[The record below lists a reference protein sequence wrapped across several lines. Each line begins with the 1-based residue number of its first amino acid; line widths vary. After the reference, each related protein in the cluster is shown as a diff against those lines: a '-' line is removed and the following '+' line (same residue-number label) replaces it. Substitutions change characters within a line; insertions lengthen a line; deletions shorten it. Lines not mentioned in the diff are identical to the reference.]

1 MLTKDLA
8 ICIHAVDYSETS
20 QVVTFF
26 TRETGKISAIAKGSK
41 RPKSAFGGPIEILA
55 YGDIVFTATGGEKLA
70 TLTEFEQKPGF
81 NSPAENL
88 FALNCALFAAELVTN
103 LTDEYDPHPQL
114 FDNFVQFLQNV
125 REIRDTR
132 YEPRNNLA
140 LLILFQ
146 LSLLKEVG
154 LQPILSY
161 CVNCK
166 TRYERPAATCRRWHG
181 GRVTSDELYFS
192 SSANGLLCKDCE
204 ANFPDK
210 IRLTKTAANFLSNLK
225 LIANGDEK
233 TLLEIEK
240 VFVRHFTEILR
251 RTPKM
256 AKYVLKP

>member
-88 FALNCALFAAELVTN
+88 FALNCALFGAELVTN

-114 FDNFVQFLQNV
+114 FDNFVQFLQNLCERRV
-125 REIRDTR
+125 TSDERRT
-132 YEPRNNLA
+132 NLA

-146 LSLLKEVG
+146 LGLLKEVG

-166 TRYERPAATCRRWHG
+166 TRHSTGHLTVERRA
-181 GRVTSDELYFS
+181 TSDELYFS
-192 SSANGLLCKDCE
+192 SSANGLVCKDCE
-204 ANFPDK
+204 AGFIDK
-210 IRLTKTAANFLSNLK
+210 IRLSKNAADCLSDLK
-225 LIANGDEK
+225 LIARADEK